1 MTSRKITY
9 TTLLGQRVELD
20 VTANLERFYN
30 RILAADS
37 GAAAEALAYGADPA
51 VAHPLTPIARNPE
64 GVASWSAETLRDPR
78 WAYLQ
83 DAVARCRAA
92 HGELDVGAVMAAA
105 TWTVAEAAR
114 SLGVSEQAVRRLVA
128 DGDLPAVV
136 IDGRNLIDRRV
147 VEAYATTGTR
157 TGSTDRVPALY
168 ARVGASGP
176 AEVLV
181 RVIDADGRELAGDLL
196 SSVDGVDELVF
207 TGWARAAVRFG
218 RGGKVGGGADK
229 CRAAIIEPRHG
240 RAARTF
246 GLDGLAV
253 VTRAEVIESANNR
266 AEAHALFDAFKS
278 EVRRG
283 R

>member
-1 MTSRKITY
+1 MRKITY
-9 TTLLGQRVELD
+9 TTLLGQRVDLD
-20 VTANLERFYN
+20 VTASLEKFYS
-30 RILAADS
+30 RILAAEN
-37 GAAAEALAYGADPA
+37 GAAAEALAYGADPSIS
-51 VAHPLTPIARNPE
+51 HPLTPIGRNAE

-92 HGELDVGAVMAAA
+92 HGELDVGAVMSAA

-114 SLGVSEQAVRRLVA
+114 SLGVSEQAVRKLVA

-157 TGSTDRVPALY
+157 AGSTERVPALY
-168 ARVGASGP
+168 ARIGASGP

-181 RVIDADGRELAGDLL
+181 CVVGPDGREMTGELL

-207 TGWARAAVRFG
+207 VGWARAAVRYG
-218 RGGKVGGGADK
+218 KGGPVGGGADK
-229 CRAAIIEPRHG
+229 CRGAVIEPRHG

-266 AEAHALFDAFKS
+266 AAAHALFDAFKS